1 MNNLILILVLNEII
15 IIIITLAYFKF
26 VYVKSTARFK
36 KKIRAGKMNMADI
49 CMFIQF
55 RNV

>member
-1 MNNLILILVLNEII
+1 M
-15 IIIITLAYFKF
+15 ITLAYFKI
-26 VYVKSTARFK
+26 VYVKSIARFK

-55 RNV
+55 RNASHIVF

>member
-1 MNNLILILVLNEII
+1 MHACFKILY
-15 IIIITLAYFKF
+15 T
-26 VYVKSTARFK
+26 KSTARFK

-55 RNV
+55 SNV

>member
-1 MNNLILILVLNEII
+1 M
-15 IIIITLAYFKF
+15 TLACFKI
-26 VYVKSTARFK
+26 VYVKLTARFK
-36 KKIRAGKMNMADI
+36 KKIRAGKNKMNMSDI

>member
-1 MNNLILILVLNEII
+1 ML
-15 IIIITLAYFKF
+15 TYFKILH
-26 VYVKSTARFK
+26 VKSTARLK
-36 KKIRAGKMNMADI
+36 KKIRAGKINMADI

>member
-1 MNNLILILVLNEII
+1 MH
-15 IIIITLAYFKF
+15 AYFKIL
-26 VYVKSTARFK
+26 YVKLKLTARFK
-36 KKIRAGKMNMADI
+36 KKKRAGRMNMADI